1 MNYPKSYISQA
12 QQIIDERK
20 NQNSYKSDM
29 RYEEIKSK
37 LPLAKTYIEELA
49 ETIGKV
55 ANLILARDEK
65 IREKIDK
72 LEKENIAM
80 QEALKAELVK
90 NGYPEDYLDPIYTCP
105 ECEDTGRVGS
115 VRCKCFTELIKK
127 ISGEKLSENMSIGL
141 ISFDTFDMKYYSD
154 TPRTEL
160 KGKSAKFIMQQNFDY
175 CKNYAEDFHLPCD
188 GIFMMG
194 GTGLGKTHLSLSIA
208 KVVIEKGYSAVYGS
222 VPDLIR
228 KIKDSNFGQSE
239 DEGDVLQTLMECDL
253 LVLDDL
259 GAEHETKYNISCL
272 YDIINSRTNNRKPT
286 IVSTNFSIGEIKERY
301 SDRITSRLLSMKCM
315 VFSGDDIRLL
325 SKQSK

>member
-12 QQIIDERK
+12 QQIIDAHKVE
-20 NQNSYKSDM
+20 NSYITDM

-37 LPLAKTYIEELA
+37 LPLAKTYIDELA
-49 ETIGKV
+49 ETIGKL
-55 ANLILARDEK
+55 AKLILAHDDNIKEK
-65 IREKIDK
+65 IEVLKI
-72 LEKENIAM
+72 ENLAM
-80 QEALKAELVK
+80 QDALKAELVK
-90 NGYPEDYLDPIYTCP
+90 NGYPENYLDPIYTCP

-115 VRCKCFTELIKK
+115 VRCKCFNELIKK
-127 ISGEKLSENMSIGL
+127 IAGEKLSEQMPIGF

-175 CKNYAEDFHLPCD
+175 CKRYAEDFHLPCD

-239 DEGDVLQTLMECDL
+239 EEGDVLQTLMECDL

-259 GAEHETKYNISCL
+259 GAEHESKYNVSCL
-272 YDIINSRTNNRKPT
+272 YDIINSRINNRKPT
-286 IVSTNFSIGEIKERY
+286 IVSTNFSIAEIKERY

-325 SKQSK
+325 SKQNK

>member
-20 NQNSYKSDM
+20 NENSYKSDM

-37 LPLAKTYIEELA
+37 FPIAKTYIEELA
-49 ETIGKV
+49 ETISKV
-55 ANLILARDEK
+55 ADLILARDEHIK
-65 IREKIDK
+65 EKINQ
-72 LEKENIAM
+72 LEKENLAM
-80 QEALKAELVK
+80 QEALRQELVK
-90 NGYPEDYLDPIYTCP
+90 NGYPEDYLDPIYTCS

-115 VRCKCFTELIKK
+115 VRCKCFNELIKK
-127 ISGEKLSENMSIGL
+127 IAGEKLSENMSIGL

-175 CKNYAEDFHLPCD
+175 CKKYAEDFHLPCD

-208 KVVIEKGYSAVYGS
+208 KEVIEKGYSAVYGS

-228 KIKDSNFGQSE
+228 RIKDSNFGQNE
-239 DEGDVLQTLMECDL
+239 DDGDVLQTLIECDL

-259 GAEHETKYNISCL
+259 GAEHDSKYNISCL
-272 YDIINSRTNNRKPT
+272 YDIINSRINSRKPT
-286 IVSTNFSIGEIKERY
+286 IVSTNFSIAEIKERY

-325 SKQSK
+325 SKQNK